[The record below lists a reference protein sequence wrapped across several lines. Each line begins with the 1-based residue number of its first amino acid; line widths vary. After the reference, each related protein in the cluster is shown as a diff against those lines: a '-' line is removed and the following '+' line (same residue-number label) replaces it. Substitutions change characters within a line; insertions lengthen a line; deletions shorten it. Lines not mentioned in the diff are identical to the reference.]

1 MQEVVIIGG
10 GASGLVAAITA
21 AKKGKKVTIL
31 EKNNIMGKK
40 ILVTGN
46 GRCNYFN
53 EDQDIKHYRS
63 QNLEL
68 LEKIITKSSIEKVL
82 QFFKEIGIE
91 PKIKNGYYYPFS
103 NQAVSIQNALI
114 TEINNLKIEIKNEIE
129 VKEIQKQSYK
139 FVIATNKQNI
149 IADKV
154 IIATGSKSAPK
165 TGSDGI
171 GYEICNKLGH
181 TIIKPLPA
189 LVQLKGNEKYFKEW
203 NGIRAE
209 VTISLYE
216 DNKQIAQETG
226 EIQLTDYGISGICV
240 MNLSGRVA
248 RGLYNGKEEY
258 VKINFL
264 EGLNIQTQEQF
275 IEFMNKRNNTMKNR
289 TISELLEGIINY
301 KLVNVLLKKSKIQ
314 NNTKWNQI
322 STESKLEIAKNIVEL
337 KIDITDTNSYD
348 KSQVC
353 SGGIP
358 LSEID
363 LTTMES
369 KKEKG
374 LYIVGELLDCDGDC
388 GGYNLTWAWITGM
401 IAGAYVGEDL

>member
-1 MQEVVIIGG
+1 MQEIVIIGG

-21 AKKGKKVTIL
+21 AKQGKKVTIL

-53 EDQDIKHYRS
+53 QDQEIKHYRS
-63 QNLEL
+63 ENPEL
-68 LEKIITKSSIEKVL
+68 LEKIITESNLEKVL

-91 PKIKNGYYYPFS
+91 PKIKNGYYYPYS

-114 TEINNLKIEIKNEIE
+114 TEINNLDIEIKNEIE
-129 VKEIQKQSYK
+129 VKEISKQNDR
-139 FVIATNKQNI
+139 FIITTNKQNI
-149 IADKV
+149 TADKV

-171 GYEICNKLGH
+171 GYEICKKLGH
-181 TIIKPLPA
+181 TIIRPLPA

-203 NGIRAE
+203 NGIRAD
-209 VTISLYE
+209 VIISLYE
-216 DNKQIAQETG
+216 DDIQIAQETG

-248 RGLYNGKEEY
+248 RGLYNGKKEY

-264 EGLNIQTQEQF
+264 EGLNIKTIEQF
-275 IEFMNKRNNTMKNR
+275 IAFMNKRNNTMKNR

-314 NNTKWNQI
+314 NNTKWNQL

-337 KIDITDTNSYD
+337 KIYITDTNSYD

-358 LSEID
+358 LSEINFS
-363 LTTMES
+363 TMES

-374 LYIVGELLDCDGDC
+374 LYIIGELLDCDGDC

-401 IAGAYVGEDL
+401 IAGKQVGEDI

>member
-1 MQEVVIIGG
+1 MQEIVIIGG
-10 GASGLVAAITA
+10 GASGLVTAITA
-21 AKKGKKVTIL
+21 ARKGKKVTIL

-53 EDQDIKHYRS
+53 QDQNIEHYRS
-63 QNLEL
+63 ENPEL
-68 LEKIITKSSIEKVL
+68 LEKLITKSNLEKVL
-82 QFFKEIGIE
+82 HFFEEIGIE
-91 PKIKNGYYYPFS
+91 PKIKNGYYYPYS

-114 TEINNLKIEIKNEIE
+114 TEINNLDIDIKNKIEVNEI
-129 VKEIQKQSYK
+129 KKQNDK
-139 FVIATNKQNI
+139 FVITTNMQNI
-149 IADKV
+149 NADKV

-165 TGSDGI
+165 TGSDGM
-171 GYEICNKLGH
+171 GYEICKKLGH

-189 LVQLKGNEKYFKEW
+189 LVQLKGNEKFFKEW
-203 NGIRAE
+203 NGIRAD

-248 RGLYNGKEEY
+248 RGLYNGKKEY
-258 VKINFL
+258 IIINFL
-264 EGLNIQTQEQF
+264 EGLSIQTQEQF
-275 IEFMNKRNNTMKNR
+275 IEFMNKRNNIMKNR

-314 NNTKWNQI
+314 NNTKWNQLLEQQKI
-322 STESKLEIAKNIVEL
+322 EIAKNIVEL
-337 KIDITDTNSYD
+337 KIEITDTNSYD

-358 LSEID
+358 LNEID
-363 LTTMES
+363 TNTMES
-369 KKEKG
+369 KKAKG
-374 LYIVGELLDCDGDC
+374 LYIIGELLDCDGDC

-401 IAGAYVGEDL
+401 IAGNHVGEDI

>member
-1 MQEVVIIGG
+1 MQDITIIGG

-21 AKKGKKVTIL
+21 ARKGKKVTIL
-31 EKNNIMGKK
+31 EKNNSMGKK

-53 EDQDIKHYRS
+53 QVQDIRHYRS
-63 QNLEL
+63 QNPEILE
-68 LEKIITKSSIEKVL
+68 EIITTSNLDKVL
-82 QFFKEIGIE
+82 QFFREIGVE

-114 TEINNLKIEIKNEIE
+114 TEINNLDIEMKNEIE
-129 VKEIQKQSYK
+129 VKEIKKQNDK
-139 FVIATNKQNI
+139 FIITTNKENI
-149 IADKV
+149 TTDKV

-171 GYEICNKLGH
+171 GYEICKKLGH

-203 NGIRAE
+203 NGIRAD

-248 RGLYNGKEEY
+248 RGLYTGKSEY

-264 EGLNIQTQEQF
+264 DGLNIKTTEQF
-275 IEFMNKRNNTMKNR
+275 IKFMNKRNITMKNR
-289 TISELLEGIINY
+289 TTRELLEGIINY
-301 KLVNVLLKKSKIQ
+301 KLVNVLLKKSKTS
-314 NNTKWNQI
+314 NNLKWNGLSDEQKI
-322 STESKLEIAKNIVEL
+322 ELAKNIVEF
-337 KIDITDTNSYD
+337 KIDITATNSFD

-358 LSEID
+358 LNEINTD
-363 LTTMES
+363 TMES
-369 KKEKG
+369 QKTKG
-374 LYIVGELLDCDGDC
+374 LYIIGELLDCDGDC
-388 GGYNLTWAWITGM
+388 GGYNLTWAWITGL
-401 IAGAYVGEDL
+401 IAGNHIGEDF

>member
-1 MQEVVIIGG
+1 MQEIVIIGG

-21 AKKGKKVTIL
+21 ARKGKKVAIL

-53 EDQDIKHYRS
+53 QDQNIKHYRS
-63 QNLEL
+63 QNPEL
-68 LEKIITKSSIEKVL
+68 LEKIITQSNLEKVL
-82 QFFKEIGIE
+82 QFFEEIGIE

-114 TEINNLKIEIKNEIE
+114 TEINNLKIEIKDEIE
-129 VKEIQKQSYK
+129 VKEIKKANDK
-139 FVIATNKQNI
+139 FLITTNIQDI

-165 TGSDGI
+165 TGSDGM
-171 GYEICNKLGH
+171 GYEICKKLGH

-203 NGIRAE
+203 NGIRAD
-209 VTISLYE
+209 VTIALYE
-216 DNKQIAQETG
+216 DDRQIAQEVG

-248 RGLYNGKEEY
+248 RGLYKGKKEY

-264 EGLNIQTQEQF
+264 EGLNIQTLEQF
-275 IEFMNKRNNTMKNR
+275 IEFMNKRTNTIKNR
-289 TISELLEGIINY
+289 TIRELLEGIINY
-301 KLVNVLLKKSKIQ
+301 KLVNVLLKKSKIA
-314 NNTKWNQI
+314 NNTRWEQL
-322 STESKLEIAKNIVEL
+322 STESKLEIGKNIVEL
-337 KIDITDTNSYD
+337 KIDITDTNSFD

-353 SGGIP
+353 SGGVP

-363 LTTMES
+363 LSTMES
-369 KKEKG
+369 RKTKG
-374 LYIVGELLDCDGDC
+374 LYIIGELLDCDGDC

-401 IAGAYVGEDL
+401 IAGIHVGEDF

>member
-1 MQEVVIIGG
+1 MQEIVIIGG

-21 AKKGKKVTIL
+21 ARKGKKVTIL
-31 EKNNIMGKK
+31 EKNNIIGKK

-53 EDQDIKHYRS
+53 QDQNIEHYRS
-63 QNLEL
+63 QNPEL
-68 LEKIITKSSIEKVL
+68 LEKIITKSNLEKVL
-82 QFFKEIGIE
+82 QFFEEIGIE
-91 PKIKNGYYYPFS
+91 PKIKNGYYYPYS

-114 TEINNLKIEIKNEIE
+114 TEINNLDIEIKNEIE
-129 VKEIQKQSYK
+129 VKEIKKQNNK
-139 FVIATNKQNI
+139 FVITTNEQNI
-149 IADKV
+149 TADKV

-171 GYEICNKLGH
+171 GYEICKKFGH

-203 NGIRAE
+203 NGIRAD

-216 DNKQIAQETG
+216 NNKQIAHETG

-248 RGLYNGKEEY
+248 RGLYNGKKEY

-264 EGLNIQTQEQF
+264 EGLNIKTLEQF
-275 IEFMNKRNNTMKNR
+275 VEFMNKRNNTMKNR

-301 KLVNVLLKKSKIQ
+301 KLVNVLLKKSKMT
-314 NNTKWNQI
+314 NTLKWNQL
-322 STESKLEIAKNIVEL
+322 SDEQKLELAKNIVEL
-337 KIDITDTNSYD
+337 KLDITDTNSFD

-353 SGGIP
+353 SGGVP
-358 LSEID
+358 LNEID
-363 LTTMES
+363 TNTMES
-369 KKEKG
+369 QKTKG
-374 LYIVGELLDCDGDC
+374 LYIIGELLDCDGDC

-401 IAGAYVGEDL
+401 IAGNYVGEDI

>member
-1 MQEVVIIGG
+1 MQEIVIIGG

-21 AKKGKKVTIL
+21 ARKGKKVTIL
-31 EKNNIMGKK
+31 EKNNIIGKK

-53 EDQDIKHYRS
+53 QDQNIGHYRS
-63 QNLEL
+63 QNPEL
-68 LEKIITKSSIEKVL
+68 LEKIITKSNLEKVL
-82 QFFKEIGIE
+82 QFFEEIGIE
-91 PKIKNGYYYPFS
+91 PKIKNGYYYPYS

-114 TEINNLKIEIKNEIE
+114 TEINNLDIEIKNEIE
-129 VKEIQKQSYK
+129 VKEIKKQNNK
-139 FVIATNKQNI
+139 FVITTNEKNI
-149 IADKV
+149 TADKI

-171 GYEICNKLGH
+171 GYEICKKFGH

-203 NGIRAE
+203 NGIRAD

-216 DNKQIAQETG
+216 NNKQIAHETG

-248 RGLYNGKEEY
+248 RGLYNGKKEY

-264 EGLNIQTQEQF
+264 EGLNIKTLEQF
-275 IEFMNKRNNTMKNR
+275 VEFMNKRNNTMKNR

-301 KLVNVLLKKSKIQ
+301 KLVNVLLKKSKMT
-314 NNTKWNQI
+314 NTLKWNQL
-322 STESKLEIAKNIVEL
+322 SDEQKLELAKNIVEL
-337 KIDITDTNSYD
+337 KLDIRDTNSFD

-353 SGGIP
+353 SGGVP
-358 LSEID
+358 LNEID
-363 LTTMES
+363 TNTMES
-369 KKEKG
+369 QKTKG
-374 LYIVGELLDCDGDC
+374 LYIIGELLDCDGDC

-401 IAGAYVGEDL
+401 IAGNYVGEDI